1 VLCESDQCALLCL
14 QVNDVV
20 VASNDT
26 LVSCSSDTTLKT
38 WRAYANDGECT
49 RTFRQHSDYVTSL
62 ASAHQ
67 VGHCISLFGCVGTWV
82 TLPIT
87 QHGLIGVS
95 QTSS

>member
-1 VLCESDQCALLCL
+1 MQVWFMCEQGWFFSPHFAYNSNSVHGEPFW

-20 VASNDT
+20 VTSNDT

-67 VGHCISLFGCVGTWV
+67 VRMLYFLV
-82 TLPIT
+82 
-87 QHGLIGVS
+87 
-95 QTSS
+95 